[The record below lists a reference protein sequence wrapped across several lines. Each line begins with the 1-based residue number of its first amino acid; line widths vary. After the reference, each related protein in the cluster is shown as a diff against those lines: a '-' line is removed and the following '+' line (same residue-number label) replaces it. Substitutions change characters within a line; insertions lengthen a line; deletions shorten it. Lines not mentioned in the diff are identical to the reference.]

1 MPDLTMNLA
10 ITLLGGLF
18 ILWFAYERGLALLM
32 FFQQEEYDGPR
43 FITWLKQKQGFDKTT
58 SIWLLVAVLIG
69 IISHTLLAN
78 TQAAFVIGVASFLV
92 WPTMAVAILQGIW
105 LSKKKPQELEETI
118 GSHSTCQ
125 TYSTGLYAAF
135 SRSLHPVNS
144 GI

>member
-78 TQAAFVIGVASFLV
+78 TQAAFVIGGLGNYCHLRKHAR
-92 WPTMAVAILQGIW
+92 
-105 LSKKKPQELEETI
+105 PQESIRAVKMHPHLSGTRFGVQRGVNI
-118 GSHSTCQ
+118 INISFPLA
-125 TYSTGLYAAF
+125 TG
-135 SRSLHPVNS
+135 
-144 GI
+144 